1 MAISP
6 ILILF
11 AHPAI
16 ERSRINQPM
25 IEAVVGLEGVTVH
38 DLYEAYPD
46 FDIDVSR
53 EQALV
58 EIHDVIVFHH
68 PMRWYNC
75 PALLKEWFDLVL
87 TEGWAYGAGATA
99 LLGKR
104 AMSAVS
110 TGGSAGA
117 FTPEGTSRHGVE
129 DFLLPFDQT
138 VHLCGMTYLEPMVF
152 HGSHRANEADIS
164 VHSSAYRE
172 RILSLRDGLGEGA
185 G

>member
-25 IEAVVGLEGVTVH
+25 INAVAGLEGVTIH

-58 EIHDVIVFHH
+58 EVHDVVVFHH
-68 PMRWYNC
+68 PMRWYSC

-87 TEGWAYGAGATA
+87 TEGWAYGSGAVA
-99 LLGKR
+99 LRGKR
-104 AMSAVS
+104 AVSAVS
-110 TGGSAGA
+110 TGGSTGA
-117 FTPEGTSRHGVE
+117 FTPDGASRHVVE

-138 VHLCGMTYLEPMVF
+138 VHLCGMTYLEPVIF
-152 HGSHRANEADIS
+152 HGSHRATEIEIS
-164 VHSSAYRE
+164 AHARAYRA
-172 RILSLRDGLGEGA
+172 RILSLRDGSSEG
-185 G
+185 GG